1 LTQPDAPFEE
11 PWQAQLFALTL
22 AMNEAGHFSW
32 SEWAAV
38 FGPRVQKASA
48 ERYWSIWAEALVV
61 LLEKRGVTTREGV
74 EALREKWQIA
84 AEHTPHGEPIV
95 LSTAT
100 YVYLTP
106 D

>member
-1 LTQPDAPFEE
+1 MTQPDAPFEE

-32 SEWAAV
+32 PEWATV

-61 LLEKRGVTTREGV
+61 LLEKQGVATKEGV

-95 LSTAT
+95 LSAAT
-100 YVYLTP
+100 DGHLIS